1 MSITVYVGKQLA
13 NEIGASSEAW
23 STMKSLG
30 IAPQPDFSKPNLS
43 VWFDTPELQA
53 WIDAIKAYKAS
64 GKLLIDYRQYEGKP
78 STAKVYTG
86 IELRDAI
93 GISATSWST
102 INAMRI
108 VPDPSF
114 KTKTTSFWFDT
125 PELQAWIDDI
135 GMHKWYGADWV
146 TFPVYNTYLETYIL

>member
-1 MSITVYVGKQLA
+1 MTLNVYVGKQLA

-43 VWFDTPELQA
+43 VWYDTPELQR
-53 WIDAIKAYKAS
+53 WIEAIKAYKAS
-64 GKLLIDYRQYEGKP
+64 GKLLIDYQQYEGKP

-86 IELRDAI
+86 IELRDVI

-125 PELQAWIDDI
+125 PELQQWIEAI
-135 GMHKWYGADWV
+135 KAHKASGEDWV
-146 TFPVYNTYLETYIL
+146 TFPMSLYLP